1 MQLEHLPSM
10 VAGVWSDDSA
20 LQLEATTQFRKLLSI
35 GQQFCWLGC
44 NYLFVFIWL
53 GLFVTDVFFFPIQ
66 REALQLRKLYNLE
79 LFLDLSSFW
88 WGRISLSFRLL
99 ASLHKGPERCN
110 AFNFSLL
117 YIVLLQ
123 FEAAWALTNIA
134 SGTSENTKVV
144 IDHGAVPI
152 FVKLLASPSDD
163 VREQVW
169 DFKQFRNSCSS
180 FSSSNSLYIVCGYS
194 LHFTNGESS
203 SY

>member
-1 MQLEHLPSM
+1 M
-10 VAGVWSDDSA
+10 
-20 LQLEATTQFRKLLSI
+20 
-35 GQQFCWLGC
+35 
-44 NYLFVFIWL
+44 
-53 GLFVTDVFFFPIQ
+53 
-66 REALQLRKLYNLE
+66 
-79 LFLDLSSFW
+79 
-88 WGRISLSFRLL
+88 
-99 ASLHKGPERCN
+99 
-110 AFNFSLL
+110 L

-203 SY
+203 VLLDISSYSRVGTFPVQHFLSSIFQWSCLSLLSDEAFLSGKENGEDGVLQ